1 MQNLICNMLFKTNW
15 MMRNRICHV
24 WMLGVLLLAG
34 CSMSCSRQDRLAT
47 YLVTAEKD
55 GAICLPLL
63 DWNVCGAFSPSQD
76 SLLTDSFVQHPYALS
91 QVINPDTTEHYW
103 YNDFYHPLYNQ
114 LDLREVFQIEPEDT
128 THTLKGKVVYFHCDI
143 RTEKDTNLYV
153 EVKKSMKCYQF
164 LNGDT
169 LHRREIQGLNIY
181 PIHLK
186 AGVNTYLVKAIVRD
200 EDYSFEATLY
210 DSLSVARLYADGQS
224 CNLIYPQIENNVI
237 MLTNAHQR
245 VMDVPV
251 TLQFHDVEGREIGE
265 SLTLLPDSFTYH
277 VPELQKNVSYMCSMT
292 MCGATIRQPVLC
304 GNEDDAYARFVA
316 LRQTLPD
323 NHPRVPE
330 IDGLLYRLGFLLQH
344 PTRYEGDWWWQFKI
358 SPLTYQLEHTFAHLD
373 DTYGKDD
380 TEANIQFITYR
391 SEQDDSLQRYL
402 LARPNKIRKD
412 EPLPLVVVIRPNIE
426 NPHPFFSSPQMAR
439 QWALNLMQAGANRH
453 HCLIMMPEMRTY
465 LSEDISLEA
474 EREMKLAIKDV
485 QQHYPVDANRMYL
498 HANCSGGYRALRI
511 ATENPDMFSAIGL
524 YAPTYH
530 CNFESEWSKARAP
543 QKMIGKLRGIPMFIH
558 YDPLDGHSPYESFAD
573 LVTDCK
579 KESIPLTLSVK
590 RNSGQFYN
598 VVLVGEEALDFF
610 NEQNQ

>member
-1 MQNLICNMLFKTNW
+1 
-15 MMRNRICHV
+15 MMHNRILHT

-55 GAICLPLL
+55 GTICLPLL

-91 QVINPDTTEHYW
+91 HVVNPESAETYW

-143 RTEKDTNLYV
+143 RSEKEANLYV

-186 AGVNTYLVKAIVRD
+186 EGHNTYLVKAIVRGD
-200 EDYSFEATLY
+200 DYSFEATLY
-210 DSLSVARLYADGQS
+210 DSLSVAKLYAEGQS
-224 CNLIYPQIENNVI
+224 CNLIYPQIEKNII
-237 MLTNAHQR
+237 MLSNAHQR
-245 VMDVPV
+245 VMDAPV
-251 TLQFHDVEGREIGE
+251 TLQFHDVQGRSIGTP
-265 SLTLLPDSFTYH
+265 LTLLPDSFSYH
-277 VPELQKNVSYMCSMT
+277 VPELQQNVSYLCSMT
-292 MCGATIRQPVLC
+292 MCGFTIRQPVLC
-304 GNEDDAYARFVA
+304 GRCDDAYARFMA

-373 DTYGKDD
+373 DTYGKDN

-391 SEQDDSLQRYL
+391 SEQDDSLQGYL
-402 LARPNKIRKD
+402 LARPNKIQKD
-412 EPLPLVVVIRPNIE
+412 KPLPLVIVVRPNIE
-426 NPHPFFSSPQMAR
+426 NFHPFFSSPQMAR
-439 QWALNLMQAGANRH
+439 QWALNQMQAWAEH
-453 HCLIMMPEMRTY
+453 YQYLIMMPEMRTY
-465 LSEDISLEA
+465 LDEDVTPEA
-474 EREMKLAIKDV
+474 EEELKLALKDV
-485 QQHYPVDANRMYL
+485 QKHYPVDTTRVFL

-511 ATENPDMFSAIGL
+511 ATANPNMFAAIGL

-530 CNFESEWSKARAP
+530 CPFDSEWSKAQAP
-543 QKMIGKLRGIPMFIH
+543 EKMIGRLKGIPMFIH
-558 YDPLDGHSPYESFAD
+558 YDPFDEHSSYDTFAD
-573 LVTDCK
+573 LVEDCK
-579 KESIPLTLSVK
+579 KEGIPLTLSVK

-598 VVLVGEEALDFF
+598 VVLVGKEALDFF
-610 NEQNQ
+610 EGKSKLKQ